1 MRQNYPSISPVTIPQ
16 FGDILPGDRL
26 EGANYGKT
34 FAAYPK
40 EGKRLEYYKKSA
52 FVSYIT

>member
-16 FGDILPGDRL
+16 FGDILPGDELSQRQLAKHLLDTRL
-26 EGANYGKT
+26 IE
-34 FAAYPK
+34 
-40 EGKRLEYYKKSA
+40 RLEYYKKSA